1 MTVDIEHVP
10 PPVPDSPRQRSTPGR
25 GIAWLIIVGWL
36 ALVVGGTAVTGSL
49 SEVENNEA
57 SAWLPARAESTR
69 VLEIVE
75 GFRDSGAETAL
86 VVYEREGGLTDGDR
100 AAIAAHVSAA
110 GSLAVATIPPPTA
123 APDGE
128 ALLLVVPLPDDD
140 ETLTAN
146 VEALRDVVQPGAPP
160 GLDVFVTGPAGAS
173 ADLESAFDGVEST
186 LLIATVV
193 VVTVVLL
200 LTYRSP
206 VLWLLPLLVVGLAN
220 VLTNAI
226 VWLLADRVGLVVN
239 AQSIGILTVLVF
251 GVGTDYALLLI
262 ARYREE
268 LHRHEDRYVAM
279 WRALRSAFPALL
291 ASATTVAI
299 GMLCL
304 LAADLNSTRS
314 LGPVAAIGIATAFVA
329 MTTLLPALLVV
340 LGRWVFWP
348 FTPRFDP
355 AEQATQHR
363 TWERVGRLVGRRPRA
378 LWIGT
383 TLGLAALALGITTLS
398 SGLPMSGMFTST
410 PESVTGQQTLEAHF
424 PGGSGDPADILVRQ
438 GFENEAASEAAVVS
452 GVVSVE
458 EQGGTDGWIQL
469 SAVLTDAT
477 DSDAA
482 KATVTRLRAAVHDI
496 DGADALVGGSTAIEL
511 DTEAAV
517 ERDERVVMP
526 LILGVVLLVLLVLLR
541 AIVLPIVLLL
551 SVVLSYAAALG
562 ASALLLNVL
571 GYDAY
576 SQAFLPLP
584 LFAFLFLVALGV
596 DYTIFL
602 MTRAREEV
610 SRTGDARNG
619 VLRALAVTGGV
630 ITSAGLVLAATF
642 AVLAVLPV
650 VPMLQLGVVVAVGV
664 LLDTLVVRSLLVPA
678 ATLDLGIRAWWPSRL
693 GVRSGP

>member
-1 MTVDIEHVP
+1 MTVDIQHERP
-10 PPVPDSPRQRSTPGR
+10 PATNQPTQRSTPRR

-36 ALVVGGTAVTGSL
+36 ALVVGGTAITGSL

-57 SAWLPARAESTR
+57 SAWLPAGAESTR
-69 VLEIVE
+69 VLKTVE
-75 GFRDSGAETAL
+75 GFGNSGAETAL
-86 VVYEREGGLTDGDR
+86 VVYERPGGLTDGDR
-100 AAIAAHVSAA
+100 ATVAAHVSAA
-110 GSLAVATIPPPTA
+110 SSLAVAAIPPPTP

-128 ALLLVVPLPDDD
+128 AMLLVVPLPDDD
-140 ETLTAN
+140 EALTGN

-206 VLWLLPLLVVGLAN
+206 VLWLLPLVVVGLAN
-220 VLTNAI
+220 LLTNAI

-251 GVGTDYALLLI
+251 GVGTDYALLLV

-314 LGPVAAIGIATAFVA
+314 LGPVAAVGIATAFVA
-329 MTTLLPALLVV
+329 MTTLLPALLVI

-348 FTPRFDP
+348 FTPRFEP

-363 TWERVGRLVGRRPRA
+363 TWERVARLVGRRPRA

-410 PESVTGQQTLEAHF
+410 PESVTGQQALEAHF

-438 GFENEAASEAAVVS
+438 GFESEAANEASDVA

-458 EQGGTDGWIQL
+458 AQGGADGWIQL

-482 KATVTRLRAAVHDI
+482 KATVQRLRAAVRDI

-517 ERDERVVMP
+517 ERDQRVVIP
-526 LILGVVLLVLLVLLR
+526 LILGVVLVVLLVLLR

-619 VLRALAVTGGV
+619 VLRALVVTGGV

-664 LLDTLVVRSLLVPA
+664 LLDTVVVRSLLVPA
-678 ATLDLGIRAWWPSRL
+678 VTLDLGIRAWWPSKL
-693 GVRSGP
+693 GVRSEP

>member
-1 MTVDIEHVP
+1 MWRRCETSFSRERLRACTV
-10 PPVPDSPRQRSTPGR
+10 
-25 GIAWLIIVGWL
+25 L
-36 ALVVGGTAVTGSL
+36 
-49 SEVENNEA
+49 
-57 SAWLPARAESTR
+57 
-69 VLEIVE
+69 
-75 GFRDSGAETAL
+75 
-86 VVYEREGGLTDGDR
+86 
-100 AAIAAHVSAA
+100 
-110 GSLAVATIPPPTA
+110 
-123 APDGE
+123 
-128 ALLLVVPLPDDD
+128 
-140 ETLTAN
+140 
-146 VEALRDVVQPGAPP
+146 
-160 GLDVFVTGPAGAS
+160 VTGPAGSS
-173 ADLESAFDGVEST
+173 ADLETAFDGVEST

-193 VVTVVLL
+193 VVTIVLL

-206 VLWLLPLLVVGLAN
+206 VLWLLPLVVVGMAN
-220 VLTNAI
+220 LLTNAV
-226 VWLLADRVGLVVN
+226 VWLLADRFGLTVN
-239 AQSIGILTVLVF
+239 AQSVGILTVLVF
-251 GVGTDYALLLI
+251 GVGTDYALLLV

-268 LHRHEDRYVAM
+268 LHRHEDRYAAM
-279 WRALRSAFPALL
+279 WNALRSAFPAIL

-314 LGPVAAIGIATAFVA
+314 LGPVAAVGIATAFVA
-329 MTTLLPALLVV
+329 MTTLLPAVLVL

-348 FTPRFDP
+348 FTPRYEPGGAP
-355 AEQATQHR
+355 AQHR
-363 TWERVGRLVGRRPRA
+363 AWERVAGHVQRRPRR

-383 TLGLAALALGITTLS
+383 SAGLAALALGVTTLS
-398 SGLPMSGMFTST
+398 GGLPFSQMFTST
-410 PESVTGQQTLEAHF
+410 PESVIGQQALEEHF

-438 GFENEAASEAAVVS
+438 GYENEAASEAAEVP
-452 GVVSVE
+452 GVVSVQ
-458 EQGGTDGWIQL
+458 EQGASEGWVRL

-482 KATVTRLRAAVHDI
+482 KETVQRLRTAVHEI

-517 ERDERVVMP
+517 ERDERVVIP
-526 LILGVVLLVLLVLLR
+526 LILGVVLVVLLVLLR

-562 ASALLLNVL
+562 TSALLLNVL

-576 SQAFLPLP
+576 SQAFIPLP

-610 SRTGDARNG
+610 RRTGDARGG
-619 VLRALAVTGGV
+619 VLRALVVTGGV

-678 ATLDLGIRAWWPSRL
+678 ATLDLGSRAWWPSKL
-693 GVRSGP
+693 GVRSGS